1 MHGAPTPCQSIS
13 ITISVRCAVRTAG
26 GALHATVPVVARGSA
41 PADEYGVDVDAIARP
56 APPTG
61 RTTISDVARAAG
73 VSVPTVSKV
82 INGRD
87 GVAAATSQRVL
98 AVIESLGY
106 ESSLVARSLRRSRTD
121 VIGILVTEF
130 EPFSTELLKGIS
142 SAADGTGYELL
153 AYAGL
158 VSGEAR
164 PGWERRSLSRLAG
177 TLIDGAI
184 VVTPTT
190 LMASTPIPVVSIDPH
205 TGPEGHAA
213 IDSDNIGGARAATE
227 HLIGLGHRRIAHIR
241 GRADLASAELR
252 EIGYRQSLETA
263 GIPFDPDLVRVGDY
277 QSAATAEVAG
287 ELLSRHDRPTA
298 VFAANDS
305 SAIGV
310 LQVAGELGLRVPQD
324 LSVVGFDDVPQAA
337 NATPPLTTVAQPL
350 HDLGA
355 EALRMLLELLGGRD
369 VPAHVQL
376 PASLVV
382 RGSTAPPPPG
392 S

>member
-1 MHGAPTPCQSIS
+1 MCI
-13 ITISVRCAVRTAG
+13 VDTA
-26 GALHATVPVVARGSA
+26 AAS
-41 PADEYGVDVDAIARP
+41 ARP
-56 APPTG
+56 SG
-61 RTTISDVARAAG
+61 RATISDVARAAG

-87 GVAAATSQRVL
+87 GVAPATSARVL
-98 AVIESLGY
+98 EVIETLGY
-106 ESSLVARSLRRSRTD
+106 ESSLIARSLRRSRTD

-142 SAADGTGYELL
+142 SAATGTGYELL

-158 VSGEAR
+158 VSGETHN
-164 PGWERRSLSRLAG
+164 GWERRSLSRLAG

-190 LMASTPIPVVSIDPH
+190 LMPATSVPVVSIDPH

-213 IDSDNIGGARAATE
+213 IDSDNVGGARAATE

-241 GRADLASAELR
+241 GRDDLASAELR
-252 EIGYRQSLETA
+252 ETGYRESLAAA
-263 GIPFDPDLVRVGDY
+263 GIPFDPGLVRVGGY
-277 QSAATAEVAG
+277 QTALSAEVAR
-287 ELLSRHDRPTA
+287 ELLTRPDRPTA
-298 VFAANDS
+298 VFAANDI

-310 LQVAGELGLRVPQD
+310 LEVAHELGLRVPED
-324 LSVVGFDDVPQAA
+324 LSVVGFDDVPLAA
-337 NATPPLTTVAQPL
+337 NARPPLTTVAQPL

-355 EALRMLLELLGGRD
+355 EAVRMLLDMLSGRT
-369 VPAHVQL
+369 VPSHVQL

-382 RGSTAPPPPG
+382 RASTGPVPTH
-392 S
+392 

>member
-1 MHGAPTPCQSIS
+1 ME
-13 ITISVRCAVRTAG
+13 
-26 GALHATVPVVARGSA
+26 TVAESA
-41 PADEYGVDVDAIARP
+41 P
-56 APPTG
+56 PPG
-61 RTTISDVARAAG
+61 RATISDVARAAG

-87 GVAAATSQRVL
+87 GVAPATSKRVL
-98 AVIESLGY
+98 EVIESLGY

-142 SAADGTGYELL
+142 SAATGTGYELL

-158 VSGEAR
+158 VSGETR

-190 LMASTPIPVVSIDPH
+190 LMSSTSVPVVSIDPH

-213 IDSDNIGGARAATE
+213 IDSDNVGGARAATE

-241 GRADLASAELR
+241 GREDLASAELR
-252 EIGYRQSLETA
+252 ETGYRESLAAA
-263 GIPFDPDLVRVGDY
+263 GIPFDPELVRVGGY
-277 QSAATAEVAG
+277 QTALSAEVARA
-287 ELLSRHDRPTA
+287 LLARPDRPTA
-298 VFAANDS
+298 VFAANDI
-305 SAIGV
+305 SALGV
-310 LQVAGELGLRVPQD
+310 LEVAHELGLRVPED
-324 LSVVGFDDVPQAA
+324 LSVVGFDDVPLAA

-355 EALRMLLELLGGRD
+355 EAVHMLLNLLRGQD
-369 VPAHVQL
+369 VPQHVQL
-376 PASLVV
+376 PATLVV
-382 RGSTAPPPPG
+382 RASTGPAPTR
-392 S
+392 